1 MAVAVAR
8 LDDVAMDSMS
18 HEDQQALGERVGKG
32 VGRVLEVV
40 FTTFATA
47 VFVLLWIYIA
57 AAVFTDGGLLAD
69 TWAWYE
75 GLELVGRVV
84 VGIAIL
90 PVIVFLWAWQADLG
104 PLLFGL
110 VMLLMIGWS
119 FIAFQGTARLVVRRA
134 RR

>member
-18 HEDQQALGERVGKG
+18 PDDQQALGERVGKG
-32 VGRVLEVV
+32 VGRALEVV
-40 FTTFATA
+40 FVTFATA
-47 VFVLLWIYIA
+47 VFVVLWIYIA
-57 AAVFTDGGLLAD
+57 AAAFTDGALLAE
-69 TWAWYE
+69 TWAWYG
-75 GLELVGRVV
+75 GLELIGQVV

-90 PVIVFLWAWQADLG
+90 PIIVFVWTWQADLG

-119 FIAFQGTARLVVRRA
+119 FIAFQGPARLVVRRA
-134 RR
+134 RS